1 VQETVQCTDAALI
14 VMPGDDVIDPNLIT
28 HSTVPCQ
35 PLINCGATSM
45 KEAWKISSTLSSLS
59 PIFVSKQPT
68 THYHPN
74 QSLALVSI
82 QVGGEL
88 DVSLGLGTMGV
99 FQIPTPYSPTPY
111 PKVGILFY
119 RAHYLAGNTAPI
131 DALCQAF
138 AQRHLQPIPICLF
151 PARPRC
157 AS

>member
-1 VQETVQCTDAALI
+1 VIIRLLGGRSYWSYGLEVVQETVQCTDAALI
-14 VMPGDDVIDPNLIT
+14 VMPGVIDPNLIT

-59 PIFVSKQPT
+59 PIFVSKPT

-82 QVGGEL
+82 QGVGW
-88 DVSLGLGTMGV
+88 GTRCLSGDWGQWGV
-99 FQIPTPYSPTPY
+99 FKSLLPTPYSLL

-119 RAHYLAGNTAPI
+119 RAHYLAGNTTN
-131 DALCQAF
+131 
-138 AQRHLQPIPICLF
+138 
-151 PARPRC
+151 
-157 AS
+157 